1 MGPPPDAA
9 TSKAPLHPTI
19 VKKKLCLVGEEGVGK
34 TSLIRRFVTG
44 MFDDAYVR
52 TLGAVATKR
61 TIDLADSPLGP
72 VQVDLVILD
81 ITGKRTFL
89 DLFQEAYFKGAAG
102 VLGVFDLTHRRSL
115 DDLAPWID
123 GVREEVGRV
132 PVVALGNKADLRE
145 KVEVHEREIG
155 TVLGSRDVRTMKSSA
170 KTGENVDDAFLGL
183 TREMLAAR

>member
-89 DLFQEAYFKGAAG
+89 DLFQEAYFK
-102 VLGVFDLTHRRSL
+102 FDLAHRRSL
-115 DDLAPWID
+115 NDLAPWID